1 MAKFTLEVFTPQ
13 GKILSNEVDSV
24 IAPGVVGELEVLA
37 EHLPALVQL
46 GGGSLRYKGE
56 SSGELFVRGGV
67 LEVTRTGIIVLTE
80 ESQTPDAL
88 NADKAKTILEQAT
101 QSLEKADYAFDSL
114 FETVRQDSAYAQAIL
129 NSQKK

>member
-13 GKILSNEVDSV
+13 GQILSTEVDSV

-56 SSGELFVRGGV
+56 SNGELFVRGGV
-67 LEVTRTGIIVLTE
+67 LEVTRTGVVILTE
-80 ESQTPDAL
+80 ESQTLDAL
-88 NADKAKTILEQAT
+88 NADKAKAILDQAT
-101 QSLEKADYAFDSL
+101 QSLDQAEYALDAL
-114 FETVRQDSAYAQAIL
+114 FEVVRQDSAYAQAIV